1 MKWMSS
7 HGYSTFF
14 AFGSGTAAGLT
25 TRTYI
30 AASVF
35 GALLT
40 VSTNG
45 TNVRCSCD
53 FMKKGSSVMVMS
65 LGAGWPA
72 ITPSTSFTTCLD
84 FLLFLLAALLVS
96 CFVGAC

>member
-1 MKWMSS
+1 M
-7 HGYSTFF
+7 
-14 AFGSGTAAGLT
+14 
-25 TRTYI
+25 

-53 FMKKGSSVMVMS
+53 FMKKGSSVIVMS
-65 LGAGWPA
+65 VGAGCPA
-72 ITPSTSFTTCLD
+72 ITPSTSFTTVSISCCSCLLR
-84 FLLFLLAALLVS
+84 FLVS
-96 CFVGAC
+96 GF

>member
-1 MKWMSS
+1 M
-7 HGYSTFF
+7 
-14 AFGSGTAAGLT
+14 
-25 TRTYI
+25 

-53 FMKKGSSVMVMS
+53 FMKKGSSV
-65 LGAGWPA
+65 
-72 ITPSTSFTTCLD
+72 I
-84 FLLFLLAALLVS
+84 
-96 CFVGAC
+96 